1 MNITFKTLLISLIV
15 NFILIVLKISIGLIG
30 SSRALIADG
39 LHSFT
44 DLVTDLV
51 GIIGHQISKRP
62 ADKEHPYGHGKIEY
76 ITAMLIGCVIF
87 ALGFV
92 LLINLFYAKNS
103 VPSDIALICII
114 VTIIIKYLLSLYII
128 KRGQKYDNS
137 ILIASGMESR
147 ADVLTS
153 IVVLFSFIGSKL
165 VKYNQLFIY
174 ADKIGGIIISIL
186 IIRIALI
193 IIKKNIFILL
203 DEQVDDQ
210 FIERIKKLI
219 RKCKQVKNIDQIDI
233 IKSGHYYKAIIQI
246 SVDGNLS
253 LSDSHKIAH
262 QVEKNI
268 LTKEKKIKYITIHVN
283 PTIKR

>member
-1 MNITFKTLLISLIV
+1 
-15 NFILIVLKISIGLIG
+15 
-30 SSRALIADG
+30 
-39 LHSFT
+39 
-44 DLVTDLV
+44 
-51 GIIGHQISKRP
+51 
-62 ADKEHPYGHGKIEY
+62 
-76 ITAMLIGCVIF
+76 MLIGCVIF
-87 ALGFV
+87 ALGLV

-103 VPSDIALICII
+103 VPSIWLLSII

-210 FIERIKKLI
+210 FIERIK
-219 RKCKQVKNIDQIDI
+219 N
-233 IKSGHYYKAIIQI
+233 
-246 SVDGNLS
+246 
-253 LSDSHKIAH
+253 
-262 QVEKNI
+262 
-268 LTKEKKIKYITIHVN
+268 
-283 PTIKR
+283 

>member
-87 ALGFV
+87 ALGLV

-210 FIERIKKLI
+210 FIEKIKKLI
-219 RKCKQVKNIDQIDI
+219 RKCKQVKNINQIDI

>member
-87 ALGFV
+87 ALGLV

-103 VPSDIALICII
+103 VPSDMALICII

-210 FIERIKKLI
+210 FIEKIKKLI
-219 RKCKQVKNIDQIDI
+219 RKCKQVKNINQIDI

>member
-1 MNITFKTLLISLIV
+1 
-15 NFILIVLKISIGLIG
+15 
-30 SSRALIADG
+30 
-39 LHSFT
+39 
-44 DLVTDLV
+44 
-51 GIIGHQISKRP
+51 
-62 ADKEHPYGHGKIEY
+62 
-76 ITAMLIGCVIF
+76 
-87 ALGFV
+87 
-92 LLINLFYAKNS
+92 
-103 VPSDIALICII
+103 
-114 VTIIIKYLLSLYII
+114 
-128 KRGQKYDNS
+128 
-137 ILIASGMESR
+137 MESR

-210 FIERIKKLI
+210 FIEKIKKLI
-219 RKCKQVKNIDQIDI
+219 RKCKQVKNINQIDI

>member
-137 ILIASGMESR
+137 ILIASRYG
-147 ADVLTS
+147 
-153 IVVLFSFIGSKL
+153 K
-165 VKYNQLFIY
+165 
-174 ADKIGGIIISIL
+174 
-186 IIRIALI
+186 
-193 IIKKNIFILL
+193 
-203 DEQVDDQ
+203 
-210 FIERIKKLI
+210 
-219 RKCKQVKNIDQIDI
+219 
-233 IKSGHYYKAIIQI
+233 
-246 SVDGNLS
+246 
-253 LSDSHKIAH
+253 
-262 QVEKNI
+262 
-268 LTKEKKIKYITIHVN
+268 
-283 PTIKR
+283 

>member
-87 ALGFV
+87 ALGLV

-103 VPSDIALICII
+103 VPSDMALICII

-210 FIERIKKLI
+210 FIEKIKKLI

-253 LSDSHKIAH
+253 LSDNHKIAH